1 MFKNI
6 NISNF
11 KCLVKESMEFK
22 NITILTGANAVGKS
36 SIIQSLLL
44 LEGASKKN
52 SNEILDVNKILGIQ
66 IGSPKTLVAQNAVGN
81 AEYDFQLSADGKYV
95 DYFIDKENGLDLYC
109 EKDKK
114 FEFPELQYVNA
125 ERMGPRMFYSAGGE
139 KKIRQDGSNA
149 TYLVECADNSGLVIS
164 TELMLSDISGKFSY
178 QVECWMSTILGE
190 LQLQIQ
196 VDNVKAQSELRIKNG
211 MTNEAII
218 PTLTGFGI
226 SYVFP
231 IVVAGLLATTNH
243 NQVLIVENPE
253 AHLHPS
259 AQSAIGKFLAIIAAS
274 GTQVIVETHSEHVID
289 GARMQMTC
297 MESTEDMLVN
307 YMSQEYGNM
316 NILKINIDKKGELD
330 EWPEGFFDQKQTD
343 LRQLFQMR
351 MKNGNNQ

>member
-1 MFKNI
+1 MMIK
-6 NISNF
+6 
-11 KCLVKESMEFK
+11 
-22 NITILTGANAVGKS
+22 
-36 SIIQSLLL
+36 
-44 LEGASKKN
+44 
-52 SNEILDVNKILGIQ
+52 
-66 IGSPKTLVAQNAVGN
+66 
-81 AEYDFQLSADGKYV
+81 
-95 DYFIDKENGLDLYC
+95 
-109 EKDKK
+109 
-114 FEFPELQYVNA
+114 
-125 ERMGPRMFYSAGGE
+125 
-139 KKIRQDGSNA
+139 
-149 TYLVECADNSGLVIS
+149 

-178 QVECWMSTILGE
+178 QVECWMSAILGE

-297 MESTEDMLVN
+297 VESTEDMLVN
-307 YMSQEYGNM
+307 YMSQDNGSM
-316 NILKINIDKKGELD
+316 KILRISIDKKGELD